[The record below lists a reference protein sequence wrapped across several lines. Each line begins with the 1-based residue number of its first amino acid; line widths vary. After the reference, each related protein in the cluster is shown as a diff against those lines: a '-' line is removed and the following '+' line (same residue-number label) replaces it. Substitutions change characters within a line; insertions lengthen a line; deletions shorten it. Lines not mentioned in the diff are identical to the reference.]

1 MASSTT
7 LKETI
12 LQVAKKIAYK
22 EGIAAINMRRIASET
37 HISVGTIYNYYATK
51 GDIVAAVIEDFWM
64 SAFNLSQIESC
75 DSTRLV
81 DCFES
86 IYARLAE
93 VLIDYKSIWLGQ
105 LTKME
110 HGDKKIGRGKE
121 QEYFLKIQAI
131 LLRAINNDSN
141 ISKSLWDN
149 GLTKEEFSRFL
160 LTNMLSLL
168 KRGQRD
174 CSSFI
179 HLLNRILYL

>member
-1 MASSTT
+1 MASSTV

-12 LQVAKKIAYK
+12 LQVAKKIAYA
-22 EGIAAINMRRIASET
+22 EGVAAINMRRIASET

-51 GDIVAAVIEDFWM
+51 GDIIAAVIEDFWM
-64 SAFNLSQIESC
+64 RAFNTSEIESC
-75 DSTRLV
+75 QINSLV
-81 DCFES
+81 ECFES
-86 IYARLAE
+86 MYVRLAK

-121 QEYFLKIQAI
+121 KEYFLKIQSI
-131 LLRAINNDSN
+131 LLESISKDPN

-160 LTNMLSLL
+160 ITNMLDLL
-168 KRGQRD
+168 KRDQRD

-179 HLLNRILYL
+179 HILNRILY